1 MKSSHSCCR
10 KVHKALLNSR
20 RCYCTVELYYVAE
33 NFIAQ
38 QKVLLHNRKF
48 YYTAEGFTAQ
58 QKVLL
63 HNKKVRP
70 VAETREKFIL
80 WQKQRISPLCSVFSW
95 TLDLMFAHKLAVA
108 EWYFGAH
115 LAERQANFLL
125 RKSLD
130 QALSN
135 YIKTRV

>member
-10 KVHKALLNSR
+10 KLHKALLNSR
-20 RCYCTVELYYVAE
+20 RCYCTVELYCVAE

-70 VAETREKFIL
+70 VAETEDKPTLQRLLMDFRLNVCAQIGSGRMVL
-80 WQKQRISPLCSVFSW
+80 WSPFSRAPGQ
-95 TLDLMFAHKLAVA
+95 LP
-108 EWYFGAH
+108 
-115 LAERQANFLL
+115 
-125 RKSLD
+125 S
-130 QALSN
+130 
-135 YIKTRV
+135 

>member
-1 MKSSHSCCR
+1 MVFSLGFRFVYVQEVEKYFCNKKW
-10 KVHKALLNSR
+10 KVVIHVAENCIKLYWIAEGAIAQQKALLRSR
-20 RCYCTVELYYVAE
+20 KFYCVAE
-33 NFIAQ
+33 GFAAQ

-80 WQKQRISPLCSVFSW
+80 WQK
-95 TLDLMFAHKLAVA
+95 
-108 EWYFGAH
+108 
-115 LAERQANFLL
+115 
-125 RKSLD
+125 
-130 QALSN
+130 
-135 YIKTRV
+135 